1 MDLELTKRSKKE
13 GIWILDLR
21 GRLVIGDS
29 AAFLRR
35 AIVTMAEVGS
45 VNVILNFESVSQ
57 IDADGLGAL
66 VFCYV
71 RVARLHGMLKLL
83 KLSPSH
89 LSAIVTAKLAPVFE
103 VFADEQDAVNSFSSD
118 RVIRHRDVLQWT
130 QNRETDPAPDSSK

>member
-1 MDLELTKRSKKE
+1 MDLDLTKRCNKE

-35 AIVTMAEVGS
+35 AIVTMAGAGGL
-45 VNVILNFESVSQ
+45 NVILNFEGVSE

-83 KLSPSH
+83 NLSPSH
-89 LSAIVTAKLAPVFE
+89 ISALAAAKLATIFE
-103 VFADEQDAVNSFSSD
+103 VFANEQDAVKSFSAD
-118 RVIRHRDVLQWT
+118 RVVPHWDVLQWT
-130 QNRETDPAPDSSK
+130 QNR